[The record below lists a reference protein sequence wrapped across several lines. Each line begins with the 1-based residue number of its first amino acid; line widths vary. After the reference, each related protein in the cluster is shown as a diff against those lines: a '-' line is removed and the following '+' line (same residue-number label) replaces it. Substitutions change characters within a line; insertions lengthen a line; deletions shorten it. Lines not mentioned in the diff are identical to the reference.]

1 MTDDLSS
8 ARRRRRRGATL
19 RQWPI
24 ALVLVGV
31 AAALVL
37 VALNS
42 FRLGAVLLAA
52 SVLLA
57 AFLRLLLP
65 DEDAGLLVVRSKR
78 VDVSLLIVMGVA
90 LSVLAFWVPEPR

>member
-8 ARRRRRRGATL
+8 ARRRRRRGSAL

>member
-8 ARRRRRRGATL
+8 ARRRRRRGSLL
-19 RQWPI
+19 REWP
-24 ALVLVGV
+24 LTVVLIGV
-31 AAALVL
+31 IAALVL

-78 VDVSLLIVMGVA
+78 VDVSLLVVMGVA

>member
-8 ARRRRRRGATL
+8 IRRRRQRSAIA

-24 ALVLVGV
+24 AVVLAGV
-31 AAALVL
+31 VVALLL
-37 VALNS
+37 VAFNS

-65 DEDAGLLVVRSKR
+65 AQDAGLLVVRSKR
-78 VDVSLLIVMGVA
+78 IDVSLLVVMGVA
-90 LSVLAFWVPEPR
+90 LSVLAFWVPEPS

>member
-8 ARRRRRRGATL
+8 ARRRRRRGSLL

-24 ALVLVGV
+24 AVVLIGVV
-31 AAALVL
+31 AALAL

-78 VDVSLLIVMGVA
+78 VDVSLLVVMGVT

>member
-8 ARRRRRRGATL
+8 ARRRRRNSSVL
-19 RQWPI
+19 REWPI
-24 ALVLVGV
+24 GLVLIGV
-31 AAALVL
+31 VIALVL

-42 FRLGAVLLAA
+42 FRLGAVLLAG

-65 DEDAGLLVVRSKR
+65 DKDAGLLVVRSKR
-78 VDVSLLIVMGVA
+78 VDVSLLVVMGVA

>member
-8 ARRRRRRGATL
+8 ARRRRQRHVMA

-24 ALVLVGV
+24 TVVLVGV
-31 AAALVL
+31 VAALLL
-37 VALNS
+37 VAFNS

-65 DEDAGLLVVRSKR
+65 DEDAGLLVVRTKR
-78 VDVSLLIVMGVA
+78 IDVGLLAVMGVA
-90 LSVLAFWVPEPR
+90 LSVLAFWVPEPS

>member
-1 MTDDLSS
+1 V
-8 ARRRRRRGATL
+8 
-19 RQWPI
+19 
-24 ALVLVGV
+24 VLIGVV
-31 AAALVL
+31 AALAL

-78 VDVSLLIVMGVA
+78 VDVSLLVVMGVA